1 MSFFIGQTG
10 LRHKWASLT
19 AAEVNGATNQASS
32 VLLQQLER
40 GARFAYFDNTI
51 NVDLAIYLCHP
62 DADSSVATN
71 RLFWIEL
78 PTNRVINYDF
88 LQQIQVS
95 FDPGTSIWVSK
106 AAGAGAASTGKLRL
120 STFA

>member
-10 LRHKWASLT
+10 LRHLYNQLT
-19 AAEVNGATNQASS
+19 AAQINAAVDQSS
-32 VLLQQLER
+32 AVLLTNLGR
-40 GARFAYFDNTI
+40 GARFAYFDNTV
-51 NVDLAIYLCHP
+51 NVDLSIYLVHP
-62 DADSSVATN
+62 DADSSVAAN
-71 RLFWIEL
+71 RLFFIEL

-95 FDPGTSIWVSK
+95 FDPGTEIWISK
-106 AAGAGAASTGKLRL
+106 APGAGVASSGKLRL